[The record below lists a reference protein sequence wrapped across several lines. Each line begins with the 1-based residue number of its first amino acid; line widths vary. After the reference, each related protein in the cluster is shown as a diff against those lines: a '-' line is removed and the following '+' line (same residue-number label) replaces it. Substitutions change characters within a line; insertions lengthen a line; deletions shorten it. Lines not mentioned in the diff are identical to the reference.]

1 VILYI
6 GPPRV
11 SRQKLRFFNL
21 IFVLKRRGPCV
32 ISVVPSVFV
41 PLIPHWRSD
50 LSEKP
55 FSWKR
60 TCSSLDITGQSLG
73 RSVTLSG
80 WVQRRR
86 DHGGLIFVDLRDR
99 EGVVQVVFNPDSG
112 GDVFAAA
119 HDLRSEYVIAVSGT
133 VSKRP
138 EGTENPALKTGEVEV
153 VATRLRVLNPSSP
166 LPFVIEDDTGV
177 SEELRLK
184 YRYLDLRR
192 PSLRDNIMLRHRVLL
207 AARNFLSKEGFIEV
221 ETPVLTKSTPEGAR
235 DFLVPSR
242 LNAGEFY
249 ALPQS
254 PQLFKQILMIAGLE
268 KYFQIVKC
276 FRDEDLRADRQPE
289 FTQID
294 VEMSFVEADDVMAV
308 MERLI
313 EVLFKEAGITASPPF
328 ARLTYEEALSRFGL
342 DAPDTRFGL
351 ELRDLS
357 ELVAGCGFKVF
368 SSVVASGGVVKAINV
383 PGGGDLS
390 RKDIDELT
398 GVAGTYGAKG
408 LAWVKVAGD
417 GWQSPIAKFLTAE
430 EKTSITEAL
439 GAAEG
444 DLILFVADRPVV
456 ANTALGRLRLFLGK
470 KLGLIP
476 EGLYNFVWVTEFPM
490 FEYDE
495 EEKRHVA
502 VHHPFTAPMDEDL
515 PLLETAPLKVRSR
528 AYDLVLNGVE
538 IGGGS
543 IRIHDT
549 TVQSKMFSLLG
560 IADDEAKRRFGFL
573 LEALKYGAPPHGG
586 LAFGVDRILAVMTG
600 ASSIRDVIAFPKT
613 QKAVCLMTG
622 APSDVDERQLLELSL
637 RVLKKKGE

>member
-1 VILYI
+1 M
-6 GPPRV
+6 R
-11 SRQKLRFFNL
+11 
-21 IFVLKRRGPCV
+21 
-32 ISVVPSVFV
+32 
-41 PLIPHWRSD
+41 
-50 LSEKP
+50 EKS

-60 TCSSLDITGQSLG
+60 TCASVHISKDTVGKT
-73 RSVTLSG
+73 VTLAG

-112 GDVFAAA
+112 REVMDRA
-119 HDLRSEYVIAVSGT
+119 HDLRSEYVIAVTGT
-133 VSKRP
+133 VGFRP

-153 VATRLRVLNPSSP
+153 VAERLRVLNPSAP
-166 LPFVIEDDTGV
+166 LPFVIEDETDV

-192 PSLRDNIMLRHRVLL
+192 PSLKNNIMLRHRVLL
-207 AARNFLSKEGFIEV
+207 AARNFLSHEGFIEV

-254 PQLFKQILMIAGLE
+254 PQLFKQILMIGGLE

-294 VEMSFVEADDVMAV
+294 VEMSFVDAEDVMAV
-308 MERLI
+308 MERLV
-313 EVLFKEAGITASPPF
+313 EVMFKEAGITASPPF
-328 ARLTYEEALSRFGL
+328 ARITYEEAVSRFGL

-351 ELRDLS
+351 ELRDIS
-357 ELVAGCGFKVF
+357 PLVAGCGFKVF
-368 SSVVASGGVVKAINV
+368 ASVVDGGGIVKALCV
-383 PGGGDLS
+383 PGGAEMS
-390 RKDIDELT
+390 RKDIDDLT
-398 GVAGTYGAKG
+398 EVAGTYGAKG
-408 LAWVKVAGD
+408 LAWVKVTGE
-417 GWQSPIAKFLTAE
+417 GWQSPIAKFLSHDE
-430 EKTSITEAL
+430 RTSICSAL
-439 GAAEG
+439 SASEG
-444 DLILFVADRPVV
+444 DLLLFVADTHSV

-476 EGLYNFVWVTEFPM
+476 EGVYNFVWVTEFPM

-495 EEKRHVA
+495 EGKRHSA

-515 PLLETAPLKVRSR
+515 ALLDTEPLKARSK

-543 IRIHDT
+543 IRIHET
-549 TVQSKMFSLLG
+549 LVQSKMFSLLG
-560 IADDEAKRRFGFL
+560 IDDEEAEKRFGFL
-573 LEALKYGAPPHGG
+573 LNALKYGAPPHGG
-586 LAFGVDRILAVMTG
+586 LAFGVDRILAIMTG
-600 ASSIRDVIAFPKT
+600 AESIRDVIAFPKT
-613 QKAVCLMTG
+613 QKAVCLMTE
-622 APSDVDERQLLELSL
+622 APSEVDEKQLLDLSL